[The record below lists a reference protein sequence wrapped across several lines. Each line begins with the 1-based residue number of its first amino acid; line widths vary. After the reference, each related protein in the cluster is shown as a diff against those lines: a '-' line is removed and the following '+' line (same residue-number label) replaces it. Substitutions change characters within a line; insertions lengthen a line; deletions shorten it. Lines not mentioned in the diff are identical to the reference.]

1 MEVTPLTTPRTL
13 IRAAVAAISATS
25 QPPQATSASDTTVPA
40 TPLPTQANTTTTSG
54 IASITGS
61 VADEFAANI
70 EDATPRSLIR
80 ELTDGKAMLTPS
92 LAEVG
97 AKRPR
102 DTAQDTDAPAAK
114 QSRTLEPSTPAVPF
128 PNITPEATPAS
139 IAATP
144 SSRFDITPE
153 ATLATPAVPFP
164 NITPGATP
172 ASTTATPSSRFDI
185 PPEATPASITAT
197 PSSRFDIAPAQSLD
211 TDHEDDQDDG
221 DASPL
226 LVASPVVELEL
237 EEPLDDE
244 PMSTH
249 IRKSTNTV
257 GGSLNRHDSAPKP
270 KRPRAKH
277 ALPSR
282 VTRELF
288 AQHTS
293 LGLTPSAIEA
303 LIKWCVHAASRR
315 CASRLPHLL
324 ALCRAQLRRVPGQ
337 GCRRPHDIQHAVQ
350 PNHGRYVGCRAALP
364 QAQAAERRA
373 ATRRPRPQPP
383 APRVGRGAAASGSSL
398 QRHCT
403 QVVAVASCSCHCCH
417 RSVMYTSRSLL
428 LLIPHCSS
436 RVTSRPLRP
445 ILAARRSSLDQRS
458 RYSNGTAA
466 SVA

>member
-144 SSRFDITPE
+144 SSRFD
-153 ATLATPAVPFP
+153 
-164 NITPGATP
+164 ITPGATP

>member
-144 SSRFDITPE
+144 SSRFDIT
-153 ATLATPAVPFP
+153 
-164 NITPGATP
+164 
-172 ASTTATPSSRFDI
+172 
-185 PPEATPASITAT
+185 PEATPASITAT